1 MADYKIHIIE
11 LENNKYFLHVSL
23 PIYQDLLFKECSLM
37 FDFVKN
43 NPPVFLINTVDIND
57 ILEIDYHVKHFMR
70 VYGIDNVRGGN
81 YTDENLTP
89 QQISFLKKEISISFL
104 DYDKQNEI
112 VEEVI
117 QTYQYQKIDENEK
130 EKIEEG
136 LKRYNNKKYL
146 LSLLTNDNDDHL
158 YIIDNLKWLNENII
172 DIRSTFKNLSD
183 TTKMVKSIKIR
194 QYLPINIV
202 DIVERYK
209 NILKK
214 MGSVVSIYLSLNEDK
229 LEPYLTPYLKMKF
242 ASIKKYEDFEIIFIK
257 KPRFI
262 LDNIFFHPQ
271 SITDWDK
278 YCESSDKLLENLFD
292 ISYTILNI
300 IQELNFDLS
309 TYPEYF
315 EIKMNYILEYNK

>member
-1 MADYKIHIIE
+1 MSDYKIHIIE

-43 NPPVFLINTVDIND
+43 NPPVFLINTVDMND
-57 ILEIDYHVKHFMR
+57 VLEIDYHVKHFMR

-81 YTDENLTP
+81 YTDVNLTP

-117 QTYQYQKIDENEK
+117 QTYQYQNFDENEK

-136 LKRYNNKKYL
+136 LKKYNNKKYL
-146 LSLLTNDNDDHL
+146 LSLLTNDNDDYL

-194 QYLPINIV
+194 EYLPINIIHII
-202 DIVERYK
+202 DRYK
-209 NILKK
+209 HILKK

-229 LEPYLTPYLKMKF
+229 LEPYLTPYLKTKIS
-242 ASIKKYEDFEIIFIK
+242 SIKKYKELETLYIK
-257 KPRFI
+257 KPHFI

-271 SITDWDK
+271 SIIDWDK

-309 TYPEYF
+309 TYPEFF
-315 EIKMNYILEYNK
+315 ETKMNYILEFNK